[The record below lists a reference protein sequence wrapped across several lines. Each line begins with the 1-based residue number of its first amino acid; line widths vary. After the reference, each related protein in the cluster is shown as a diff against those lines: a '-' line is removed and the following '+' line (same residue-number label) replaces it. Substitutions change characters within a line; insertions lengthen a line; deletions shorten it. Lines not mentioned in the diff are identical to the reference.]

1 MHFEGVSYRCMEEFR
16 RATYVAL
23 WEYEMVPV
31 EDATALAVE
40 TGVTV
45 MVE

>member
-1 MHFEGVSYRCMEEFR
+1 LRLLVTDTWNSSEEP
-16 RATYVAL
+16 TYVAL
-23 WEYEMVPV
+23 WEYEIVPV